1 MSEIKIIFGTKRLG
15 QSAATVSAAKYPNKA
30 VITVEGLKG
39 AKKSRR
45 ILMNA
50 KAADLLGCTVG
61 ELQELSFGWP
71 ELGPDSPRQV
81 LIANSATFTEEPGI
95 TYRTSK
101 NKVSFG
107 EDTSEKGK
115 AITSSHVCSEI
126 FNFLNLDDSAN
137 VEFELNAFDNPNLE
151 AFTLDAVSA
160 DDAVIETN
168 NETRTVDEIV
178 NDTIAEVQAAEEVNS
193 IMNQAEAVGHSEV
206 EALEVEKFDNAPESE
221 LAVSGDAGEEWL

>member
-15 QSAATVSAAKYPNKA
+15 QSAAVVSAAKYPNKA
-30 VITVEGLKG
+30 VITVEGVKG

-50 KAADLLGCTVG
+50 KAAELLGCTVG

-71 ELGPDSPRQV
+71 ELGPDSPKQV
-81 LIANSATFTEEPGI
+81 LIANSATFAEEPGI

-115 AITSSHVCSEI
+115 AITSSHVCNEI

-137 VEFELNAFDNPNLE
+137 AEFELNAFDNPSLE

-160 DDAVIETN
+160 DNAVIETN
-168 NETRTVDEIV
+168 IGEMNAEEVV
-178 NDTIAEVQAAEEVNS
+178 NSTMAEVQAAEEANPVLEQ
-193 IMNQAEAVGHSEV
+193 IEEPQSEN
-206 EALEVEKFDNAPESE
+206 LEMSGS
-221 LAVSGDAGEEWL
+221 AVSNTSDWL

>member
-15 QSAATVSAAKYPNKA
+15 QSTATVSATKYPNKA

-45 ILMNA
+45 ILMNT

-115 AITSSHVCSEI
+115 AITSSHVCNEI

-151 AFTLDAVSA
+151 AFTLDVVSA

-168 NETRTVDEIV
+168 NETRTVDEVV
-178 NDTIAEVQAAEEVNS
+178 NDTIAEVQAAEELNP
-193 IMNQAEAVGHSEV
+193 IMDQAEVVGYSEV
-206 EALEVEKFDNAPESE
+206 EEFENVPESE
-221 LAVSGDAGEEWL
+221 LAVSGDAGEEWM